1 MRIIC
6 IGAHPDDCE
15 IGFGGCAAR
24 FAAAGHAVK
33 FLSMT
38 NGDAGHHIHP
48 RAELARIRQGE
59 AAEAARRLGI
69 AESEVLGNHDG
80 ELLPTLEARNQVLR
94 QIRLWQADLVLTP
107 RPWDYHPDHRYT
119 SQLVQD
125 AAYLVVVPHVCP
137 DVPALPHNPVFLY
150 LEDSFQ
156 LPVPF
161 APEIAVEIDAAWECK
176 MAALDAHQSQVYEWL
191 PWVDGRAEQVPR
203 DGSARLAWLNAEFT
217 REPTICTRALL
228 ARRYGPAAARQVCHA
243 EAFQVCEYG
252 RRPSTDE
259 LDELFPR

>member
-15 IGFGGCAAR
+15 IGFGGCAAL
-24 FAAAGHAVK
+24 FVTAGHAVK
-33 FLSMT
+33 FLSLT
-38 NGDAGHHIHP
+38 NGDAGHHVHS
-48 RAELARIRQGE
+48 RAELAAIRRAE
-59 AAEAARRLGI
+59 AEEAARRLGI
-69 AESEVLGNHDG
+69 AESQVLGNHDG
-80 ELLPTLEARNQVLR
+80 ELLATLEARHQVVR

-119 SQLVQD
+119 SQIVQD

-137 DVPALPHNPVFLY
+137 ETPALQCNPVFLY

-161 APEIAVEIDAAWECK
+161 APDIAVDIEPAWERK
-176 MAALDAHQSQVYEWL
+176 IAALDAHQSQVYEWL
-191 PWVDGRAEQVPR
+191 PWVDRRAGQVPCDGRAR
-203 DGSARLAWLNAEFT
+203 RAWLSEEFT
-217 REPTICTRALL
+217 KELSPCARAAL
-228 ARRYGPAAARQVCHA
+228 ARRYGPAAASQVRHA

-252 RRPSTDE
+252 RRPSASE
-259 LDELFPR
+259 LDEMFPR